1 MKDEQQSPSGR
12 KRTLAFQMLREVAC
26 AKIGWEVA
34 GERAGGALEGS
45 LGGLLG

>member
-1 MKDEQQSPSGR
+1 MSPRGR

-26 AKIGWEVA
+26 AKIGWGVV
-34 GERAGGALEGS
+34 GERAGGALEVS